1 MTMNDLISRDA
12 VLKIL
17 NNSRSIRAKH
27 DGVIGCYV
35 SDLLE
40 YRRMEQEVK

>member
-1 MTMNDLISRDA
+1 MTMSNLIRRNA
-12 VLKIL
+12 ALGAL
-17 NNSRSIRAKH
+17 NGSHSIRT
-27 DGVIGCYV
+27 ICSSYV

>member
-1 MTMNDLISRDA
+1 MSDLISHKA
-12 VLKIL
+12 ALEAL
-17 NNSRSIRAKH
+17 NGIRSTRTIC
-27 DGVIGCYV
+27 DGVIGCYA

>member
-1 MTMNDLISRDA
+1 MMGDLTGRKA
-12 VLKIL
+12 ALEAL
-17 NNSRSIRAKH
+17 NGIHGIRTICG
-27 DGVIGCYV
+27 GVIGCYA

>member
-1 MTMNDLISRDA
+1 MMMGDLIRRKA
-12 VLKIL
+12 ALEAL
-17 NNSRSIRAKH
+17 NGNHRIRTICG
-27 DGVIGCYV
+27 GVFDCYV

>member
-1 MTMNDLISRDA
+1 MMMSDLISQKA
-12 VLKIL
+12 TLEAL
-17 NNSRSIRAKH
+17 NGSHSIRTICG
-27 DGVIGCYV
+27 GVIGCYA

>member
-1 MTMNDLISRDA
+1 MSDLIRRKA
-12 VLKIL
+12 ALEAL
-17 NNSRSIRAKH
+17 NGIRSIRTIC

-35 SDLLE
+35 PDLLE